1 MNKITVL
8 GIDLAKNVFQLHG
21 IDDQGEV
28 VLRKQ
33 LKRKQLLPYLA
44 NIPPCLIGIEA
55 CGAMHYWCRQFGAHG
70 HTVRAM
76 APQFVKPYLK
86 SNKNDA
92 NDAEAICEA
101 VQRPTMR
108 FCPAKTPEQQT
119 ILHLHKSRRLL
130 LRQRIGISNH
140 LRGVLQEYG
149 FVIPRGVCYLGIHL
163 PRILEDGENEL
174 TGDLRRLLS
183 TLYEQYQALV
193 ERIEGLEGQIQLWH
207 KGNGASQLLASIPGI
222 GVLTAT
228 ALAGAIGDGRAF
240 RNGRQL
246 AAYFGLVPR
255 QASSGGKDKLLG
267 ISKRGDKYIR
277 MLLVHGARSV
287 LCSAKRR
294 DQAGLE
300 NPYPWITRLMQRT
313 HANRACIA
321 QANKTARIAWS
332 VLSTGEPYRQI
343 TTA

>member
-1 MNKITVL
+1 MNKISVL

-21 IDDQGEV
+21 IDEQGAV

-33 LKRKQLLPYLA
+33 LKRNQLLPYLA
-44 NIPPCLIGIEA
+44 NLPSCLIGIEA
-55 CGAMHYWCRQFGAHG
+55 CGAMHYWSRQFSAHG

-76 APQFVKPYLK
+76 APQFVKPYIK
-86 SNKNDA
+86 ANKNDA

-108 FCPAKTPEQQT
+108 FCPAKTTEQQT

-130 LRQRIGISNH
+130 LSQRIGISNH
-140 LRGVLQEYG
+140 LRGLLQEYG
-149 FVIPRGVCYLGIHL
+149 IVIPRGVCYLSAHL
-163 PRILEDGENEL
+163 PCILEDAENEL
-174 TGDLRRLLS
+174 SGDVRRLLH
-183 TLYEQYQALV
+183 TLYEQYQALI
-193 ERIEGLEGQIQLWH
+193 ERIEGLEGQIECWH
-207 KGNGASQLLASIPGI
+207 KGNRASQLLVSIPGI

-255 QASSGGKDKLLG
+255 QASTGGQEKLLG

-287 LCSAKRR
+287 MRSARRR

-321 QANKTARIAWS
+321 QANKTARIAWC
-332 VLSTGEPYRQI
+332 VLTTGNPYRHC
-343 TTA
+343 APA

>member
-1 MNKITVL
+1 MNKINVL

-21 IDDQGEV
+21 IDEQGAV

-44 NIPPCLIGIEA
+44 NLPPCLIGIEA
-55 CGAMHYWCRQFGAHG
+55 CGAMHYWSRQFSAQG

-76 APQFVKPYLK
+76 APQFVKPYIK

-108 FCPAKTPEQQT
+108 FCPAKTTEQQA

-130 LRQRIGISNH
+130 LSQRISISNH
-140 LRGVLQEYG
+140 LRGLLSEYG
-149 FVIPRGVCYLGIHL
+149 VVIPRGVRYIGECL
-163 PRILEDGENEL
+163 PRILEDGENAL
-174 TGDLRRLLS
+174 PMALRVLLS
-183 TLYEQYQALV
+183 SLYDQYQSLV
-193 ERIEGLEGQIQLWH
+193 VRIEALEDQIQRWH
-207 KGNGASQLLASIPGI
+207 QDSPASRRLASIPGI

-228 ALAGAIGDGRAF
+228 ALAGTVGDGHAF
-240 RNGRQL
+240 KNGRQL
-246 AAYFGLVPR
+246 AAYVGLVPR
-255 QASSGGKDKLLG
+255 QASSGGKEKLLG

-294 DQAGLE
+294 HQAGLE

-313 HANRACIA
+313 HINRACIA

-332 VLSTGEPYRQI
+332 VLTTGEPYRH
-343 TTA
+343 TATA

>member
-1 MNKITVL
+1 MNKINVL

-21 IDDQGEV
+21 IDEEGEV

-33 LKRKQLLPYLA
+33 LKRKQLLPYLGNLA
-44 NIPPCLIGIEA
+44 PCLIGIEA
-55 CGAMHYWCRQFGAHG
+55 CAAMHYWSRQISAQG

-149 FVIPRGVCYLGIHL
+149 LVIPKGVHHIGACVPG
-163 PRILEDGENEL
+163 ILEDGDNVLAMAVREMLSEL
-174 TGDLRRLLS
+174 YD
-183 TLYEQYQALV
+183 QYQSLV
-193 ERIEGLEGQIQLWH
+193 ARIKALEGQIHGWH
-207 KGNGASQLLASIPGI
+207 QDSPASQLLASIPGI

-228 ALAGAIGDGRAF
+228 ALAGTVGDGRAF
-240 RNGRQL
+240 KNGRQL
-246 AAYFGLVPR
+246 AAYLGLVPR
-255 QASSGGKDKLLG
+255 QASSGGKEKLLG

-277 MLLVHGARSV
+277 TLLVHGARSV
-287 LCSAKRR
+287 MRSAKRR
-294 DQAGLE
+294 HQAGLE
-300 NPYPWITRLMQRT
+300 NPYPWLTRVMQRT
-313 HANRACIA
+313 HVNRACIA
-321 QANKTARIAWS
+321 QANKTARIAWC
-332 VLSTGEPYRQI
+332 VLTTGEPYRHG
-343 TTA
+343 AAS

>member
-1 MNKITVL
+1 M
-8 GIDLAKNVFQLHG
+8 AKDVFQLHG
-21 IDDQGEV
+21 IDEQGEV

-33 LKRKQLLPYLA
+33 LKRKQLLSYLA

-55 CGAMHYWCRQFGAHG
+55 CGAMHYWSRQFSVCG

-108 FCPAKTPEQQT
+108 FCPAKTTEQQT

-130 LRQRIGISNH
+130 LGQRISISNH
-140 LRGVLQEYG
+140 LRGVLQQYG
-149 FVIPRGVCYLGIHL
+149 IVIPRGVSHIVQCI
-163 PRILEDGENEL
+163 PRILGDDENAL
-174 TGDLRRLLS
+174 PMALRLLLS
-183 TLYEQYQALV
+183 SLYGQYESLV
-193 ERIEGLEGQIQLWH
+193 VRIEELEDQIQCWH
-207 KGNGASQLLASIPGI
+207 KDSATSRLLASIPGI

-228 ALAGAIGDGRAF
+228 ALVGTVGDGRAF
-240 RNGRQL
+240 KNGRQL
-246 AAYFGLVPR
+246 AAYIGLVPR
-255 QASSGGKDKLLG
+255 QASSGGKEKLLG
-267 ISKRGDKYIR
+267 ISKRGDSYIR

-294 DQAGLE
+294 HQAGLE
-300 NPYPWITRLMQRT
+300 NPYPWITGLMQRT
-313 HANRACIA
+313 HINRACIA
-321 QANKTARIAWS
+321 QANKTARIAWC
-332 VLSTGEPYRQI
+332 VLTTREPYRH
-343 TTA
+343 TATA